1 MCVTIFMVLGNNLVA
16 QDTFN
21 CVIILLIIITFFSS
35 WLSYN
40 CCPHFKWLVG
50 WFHLVQIE
58 QFWVVFAGLIF
69 GVYVFMCVKLL
80 ILVVLAINLV
90 VVVVW
95 SSIVL

>member
-1 MCVTIFMVLGNNLVA
+1 MVLGNNLVA

-21 CVIILLIIITFFSS
+21 CVIILVIIITLFSS

-40 CCPHFKWLVG
+40 CCPHFKWFVG

-58 QFWVVFAGLIF
+58 QFSVVFGGLIF
-69 GVYVFMCVKLL
+69 GVYVFMCVNLL
-80 ILVVLAINLV
+80 ILLVVLAINLV
-90 VVVVW
+90 VR